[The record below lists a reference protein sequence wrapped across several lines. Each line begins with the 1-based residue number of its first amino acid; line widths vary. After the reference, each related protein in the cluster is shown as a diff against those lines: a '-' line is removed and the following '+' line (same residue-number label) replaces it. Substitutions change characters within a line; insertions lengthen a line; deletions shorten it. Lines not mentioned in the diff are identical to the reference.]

1 MVKVYGCECVCVC
14 VFTMSGPAEVLP
26 VRVCPCDIWPGP
38 FWSPVQSP
46 AGERE
51 REEESIRMTGAALIF
66 RGV

>member
-1 MVKVYGCECVCVC
+1 MVKVYGCERVCVC